1 MDISRLEKNLTDNIH
16 EAQLKLGYDGR
27 PMSLNYTL
35 ASLRHLAGGEWSD
48 EAWESFR
55 TAVKPRLGELGIRPV
70 SGGYCIT
77 VPAEGTA
84 YVHDNAAAEGD
95 FIAELIET
103 VRSHG
108 IGAGDVIDLFRRYS
122 GKVEVRELSGE
133 EADYAVW
140 FADGEP
146 DGYIYCLTEEP
157 CMGGGCHV
165 TYHRFIPED
174 FEELGLE

>member
-1 MDISRLEKNLTDNIH
+1 MELSRLERNLTDNIH

-35 ASLRHLAGGEWSD
+35 ASLGHLCGEPWSD
-48 EAWESFR
+48 ELWESFR
-55 TAVKPRLGELGIRPV
+55 STVRERLGELTIRPV

-84 YVHDNAAAEGD
+84 YVHDNAPSEND
-95 FIAELIET
+95 FISELIET

-108 IGAGDVIDLFRRYS
+108 ITAADVTALFRKYS
-122 GKVEVRELSGE
+122 GSVEVRELSGE
-133 EADYAVW
+133 EADLAVW

-146 DGYIYCLTEEP
+146 DGYVYCLTEEP

-174 FEELGLE
+174 FEDLGLE